1 MAHGT
6 RTRRVGE
13 RVRTE
18 LSVLLLRSV
27 RDPGVTGV
35 TVTEVRMT
43 PDLQLARVYY
53 TLAHGGDRR
62 DAARALRRAR
72 PYLRRNVGERLQLR
86 QAPDLRFLYDDSADK
101 QDRMARIFDEIA
113 QQRGA
118 DPEAADEPAAA
129 DAAGTGVADPDTA
142 RAAPTASR
150 SAPEETDGT

>member
-1 MAHGT
+1 MGPGT

-18 LSVLLLRSV
+18 LSLLLLRSV

-53 TLAHGGDRR
+53 TLAPGGDRR

-101 QDRMARIFDEIA
+101 QDRIARIFDEIA
-113 QQRGA
+113 RQRGPA
-118 DPEAADEPAAA
+118 VEPATEAAVEDPAGTGLADA
-129 DAAGTGVADPDTA
+129 DAAGAGTVGPGAT
-142 RAAPTASR
+142 
-150 SAPEETDGT
+150 EGTDGT